1 MDDDKRTA
9 WHFHRL
15 YGTSGVDPKT
25 AVVVGKGAKPALA
38 APGRHEAAAPLRAG
52 TGGGINVTHTR
63 RQIKAYNF
71 TEADLDA
78 VMMANVVSAI
88 SFSVGSAVL
97 GFWVDV
103 NKDVALLDKASPTAE
118 ALQTMVN
125 IVGLP
130 LIIVLFLI
138 GGFFVWKRSTVISR
152 VKSESE
158 NVSD

>member
-1 MDDDKRTA
+1 M
-9 WHFHRL
+9 
-15 YGTSGVDPKT
+15 
-25 AVVVGKGAKPALA
+25 
-38 APGRHEAAAPLRAG
+38 
-52 TGGGINVTHTR
+52 THTR